1 MTTTGEPGTTSKVK
15 LGANYW
21 KLWFASVTS
30 NLGDGI
36 AAIAYPWLAS
46 AVTRDPLLI
55 ALIAVAQRLPWLVFT
70 LPAGVITDRVDR
82 RKLMLS
88 MDVIRTLITVVV
100 AATVVGAANGLP
112 TPAQVAA
119 GEIGDSNYVVYGVL
133 LLASLLFGM
142 AEVLRDNAAQTFL
155 PAIVEPAGLEKAN
168 GNLWGAEMVAN
179 SFVGPPLGSLLLGIG
194 FAIPFFVD
202 AGTFAVAAAL
212 VFVITGDFKNRT
224 KTAAQSGSKVDW
236 KGEISEGFT
245 WLWKHPVLRPMAIIL
260 GVLNGLAMM
269 SFATFILFAQE
280 NLDLG
285 TGLLSGVLQPV
296 AEFFGADSVAA
307 FTFSLLM
314 MAGAVGGVV
323 GSILAAKI
331 SSKLGS
337 GTSLYLSIAVWT
349 ITSVVIGTATKWWW
363 VAAWFAFNTIFM
375 ILWNI
380 ITVSYRQ
387 TIIPDAL
394 LGRVNSV
401 YRFFGWGMMPIGSIL
416 GGAIVSIAGI
426 WVDRS
431 TALRWPFFVAAAVY
445 VGVFVY
451 ALPRL
456 STQKM
461 EATRAE
467 GIAIKEAMEAADAR
481 DAIAEAGLGGVGPDD
496 LDDQVT

>member
-1 MTTTGEPGTTSKVK
+1 MTSPAGVKTKVE

-46 AVTRDPLLI
+46 AVTRDPILI

-82 RKLMLS
+82 RKLMVA
-88 MDVIRTLITVVV
+88 MDVVRTGITVVV
-100 AATVVGAANGLP
+100 AITVLGVVNSLP
-112 TPAQVAA
+112 TPDQVAS
-119 GEIGDSNYVVYGVL
+119 GEILGTHYGVYLVL
-133 LLASLLFGM
+133 LFASLGFGF

-155 PAIVEPAGLEKAN
+155 PAIVPAEGLEKAN

-179 SFVGPPLGSLLLGIG
+179 SFIGPPLGSLLLGIG
-194 FAIPFFVD
+194 FALPFLID
-202 AGTFAVAAAL
+202 AGSFAVAAGL
-212 VFVITGDFKNRT
+212 VFVIVGDFKNRK
-224 KTAAQSGSKVDW
+224 KTAAQSGPKVDW
-236 KGEISEGFT
+236 KGEISEGFG

-260 GVLNGLAMM
+260 GLLNGLAMM
-269 SFATFILFAQE
+269 TFATFILFAQE

-285 TGLLSGVLQPV
+285 TGLLTGVLQPV
-296 AEFFGADSVAA
+296 ADFFGTDSIAA
-307 FTFSLLM
+307 FVFSLLM

-323 GSILAAKI
+323 GSVFAARI
-331 SSKLGS
+331 STRLGS
-337 GTSLYLSIAVWT
+337 GTSLYLSIGIWT
-349 ITSVVIGTATKWWW
+349 VTSLVIGTATKWWW
-363 VAAWFAFNTIFM
+363 VAAWFAFNTVFM

-401 YRFFGWGMMPIGSIL
+401 YRFFGWGMMPIGSLL
-416 GGAIVSIAGI
+416 GGIVVSVADI
-426 WVDRS
+426 WVDRA
-431 TALRWPFFVAAAVY
+431 TALRWPYFVAAIVY
-445 VGVFVY
+445 VGVFIY

-456 STQKM
+456 STAKM
-461 EATRAE
+461 EATRAD
-467 GIAIKEAMEAADAR
+467 GIALKAALDAQ
-481 DAIAEAGLGGVGPDD
+481 DAHDALAEGGLGGVGPDE
-496 LDDQVT
+496 